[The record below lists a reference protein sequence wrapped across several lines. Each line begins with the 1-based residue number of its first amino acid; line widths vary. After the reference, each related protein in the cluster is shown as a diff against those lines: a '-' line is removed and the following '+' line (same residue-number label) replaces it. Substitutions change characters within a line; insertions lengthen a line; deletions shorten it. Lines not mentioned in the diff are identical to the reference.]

1 MKCGESLQLSDDA
14 LNDLKLY
21 VMRYV
26 YGYVRSSSLDLFRAE
41 KWRCLKKK
49 SQKRLSPDDDCIKQH
64 IWMGRSGTSS
74 LFLFISI
81 NIAQ

>member
-26 YGYVRSSSLDLFRAE
+26 YGDVRSSLDLFRTE
-41 KWRCLKKK
+41 MWRCLKKK
-49 SQKRLSPDDDCIKQH
+49 SQKRLSPDDDCIKKH

-74 LFLFISI
+74 LFLFISM